1 MRRIRWA
8 GVGQG
13 QAFHLN
19 RTPYQ
24 RGSVFARHDHDFAE
38 IFWIAASPGRC
49 RHLTSAGDQLLS
61 VGDLVVV
68 RPPDVHGFAAE
79 RDGFTLVNLAFPL
92 DSLDHLAHRYQV
104 DLAARAMQPMH
115 LPAGSLERL
124 ERTVRELAHGP
135 RTLLA
140 LERFLLDLA
149 ALLAPAGPA
158 QVPEGCPAW
167 LAGVVRRLAAGEPLD
182 VGVSGVARAAGCSR
196 GHLARACSRFLG
208 CTATDLLN
216 RHRLDRA
223 RSLLAIDDAPIPAI
237 AAGCG
242 LANLSH
248 FYRLF
253 RADTG
258 CTPRAWRLRAR
269 QAG

>member
-1 MRRIRWA
+1 MQRIRWA
-8 GVGQG
+8 GLSQG

-19 RTPYQ
+19 RTPYR
-24 RGSVFARHDHDFAE
+24 RGTGFALHDHDFAE
-38 IFWIAASPGRC
+38 IFWIAAGPGRC
-49 RHLTSAGDQLLS
+49 RHLRPGGEELLS
-61 VGDLVVV
+61 SGDLVVV
-68 RPPDVHGFAAE
+68 RPRDAHGFAAE
-79 RDGFTLVNLAFPL
+79 RDGFTLVNLAFPQ
-92 DSLDHLAHRYQV
+92 DSLDHIAQRYQV
-104 DLAARAMQPMH
+104 DLATRH
-115 LPAGSLERL
+115 LPADSLERL
-124 ERTVRELAHGP
+124 ERAVRDLAHGS

-149 ALLAPAGPA
+149 GLIAPTGPA
-158 QVPEGCPAW
+158 QVPDGCPPW
-167 LAGVVRRLAAGEPLD
+167 LATVVQRLAAGELLD

-196 GHLARACSRFLG
+196 GHFARASTRFLG
-208 CTATDLLN
+208 CTATELLN

-223 RSLLAIDDAPIPAI
+223 RNLLAIDDAPIPAI
-237 AAGCG
+237 AVSCG

-253 RADTG
+253 RSSTG